1 MYVWTETYMG
11 TTFWQCVSALARW
24 TCPHTDPE
32 PAYGVETDS
41 ARKSQLVFIF
51 GIFMFA
57 KM

>member
-1 MYVWTETYMG
+1 MG
-11 TTFWQCVSALARW
+11 TRFWQCVSALARW

-32 PAYGVETDS
+32 PAYSVETDS

-51 GIFMFA
+51 CVFMFA